1 LQKSAKA
8 DDDCGKVEEAEVEIT
23 VTFEAN
29 AEATE
34 SVEPREEALNFPPVR
49 GDFAMSSSS
58 VMAPTAWFD
67 VALWN
72 AVANAASMKVFTEFT
87 TVITAVAGQRAR
99 TATRSPVAT
108 RHLN

>member
-8 DDDCGKVEEAEVEIT
+8 DDDCGKVEEAEVEIA
-23 VTFEAN
+23 VTLEAN

-34 SVEPREEALNFPPVR
+34 SVEPREEALNFPPMR
-49 GDFAMSSSS
+49 GNFAMSSRA
-58 VMAPTAWFD
+58 VMALTAWFD

-72 AVANAASMKVFTEFT
+72 AVADSASMKVFTEFA
-87 TVITAVAGQRAR
+87 TVIAAVAGQRVR
-99 TATRSPVAT
+99 TAAWSSVAT